1 MSNEISIFILF
12 IFCGQ
17 LHLSEENLYRLGS
30 KTHYNLSVEIDK
42 HDKFMP
48 ILFGDNFLPSDKF
61 LHMYGNFRHGTRY
74 PGKKDV
80 ENGLSIMGKLKNL
93 NFSADKYQEMNDV
106 IQDMKNKPEYSLL
119 SPSGKQEHR
128 DIGRKYGGIFKEL
141 NFGKIDPSNTV
152 FGHTFKSR
160 AMESMEGF
168 IETFL
173 PVVDPNSKNDAY
185 KRVNR
190 DDMLR
195 FFDLCTEYINTVKN
209 NKTMG
214 EEKNTF
220 MNNNRDKLLS
230 YIKEK
235 VGLPGLDLT
244 NGEISAWVT
253 IAGFELA
260 INRTNNWL
268 KYLDDRILEIVEY
281 ASDLSTYY
289 EKGPGVKINYAMSC
303 GVIKEIFG
311 IYDEILAKKSKEIA
325 RFYFSHAETLIPL
338 LNIIGLFRG
347 DPPLKHNTFEANKNR
362 EFKTTRVA
370 PFATNFVFVLMER
383 GKIAF
388 IRLYFKGEPYQFSFC
403 KSSICEYSKVLNGF
417 VDKHLD

>member
-17 LHLSEENLYRLGS
+17 LHLSEENLYRLGT
-30 KTHYNLSVEIDK
+30 KTHYNLSHEIDK
-42 HDKFMP
+42 HDKFTQLAP
-48 ILFGDNFLPSDKF
+48 GDNFLPSDKF
-61 LHMYGNFRHGTRY
+61 LHMYGNFRHGSRY

-80 ENGLSIMGKLKNL
+80 VNGLNITEKLKNL
-93 NFSADKYQEMNDV
+93 NFPSDKYQEMHYV
-106 IQDMKNKPEYSLL
+106 IQDMKNTEHSKL

-128 DIGRKYGGIFKEL
+128 DIGRKYGGIFKDL

-152 FGHTFKSR
+152 FGHSNVSR

-168 IETFL
+168 METFL
-173 PVVDPNSKNDAY
+173 PVVDPKSKNNAY
-185 KRVNR
+185 KRENKR
-190 DDMLR
+190 SLLR
-195 FFDLCTEYINTVKN
+195 FFEFCTEYINTVKN

-220 MNNNRDKLLS
+220 MNNNREKLLS

-235 VGLPGLDLT
+235 
-244 NGEISAWVT
+244 AYW
-253 IAGFELA
+253 
-260 INRTNNWL
+260 
-268 KYLDDRILEIVEY
+268 
-281 ASDLSTYY
+281 

-362 EFKTTRVA
+362 EFKTTRVS

-383 GKIAF
+383 EKTAY

-403 KSSICEYSKVLNGF
+403 KSSICEYSKNPSDRRNNYVEHGTLKFLNMICCLGIISYI
-417 VDKHLD
+417 LI